1 MELFVLTVNDLKL
14 LAIVTKNLILKVTG
28 VQLPQLFYSNIV
40 FIYNI
45 NVTFSTLNIGKVGY
59 LHTFYFRK

>member
-14 LAIVTKNLILKVTG
+14 LAIVTKNLILNVTG
-28 VQLPQLFYSNIV
+28 VQLPQLFYSNVV

-45 NVTFSTLNIGKVGY
+45 NVTSVQL
-59 LHTFYFRK
+59 